1 MSKMLESA
9 IAEVRELPKSLQDT
23 AAKRLLEYVN
33 QNPSAFDRV
42 SIDEAREA
50 YANGDFVKLSKWRH
64 DLGLADN

>member
-9 IAEVRELPKSLQDT
+9 IAKVRKLPKSLQDK

-33 QNPSAFDRV
+33 QNPSASARV
-42 SIDEAREA
+42 SIDDAREA
-50 YANGDFVKLSKWRH
+50 YANGDFVTLSKWRQ